1 MSPVSPVS
9 PVSAVHVVVPDGIDD
24 PARPSGGNA
33 YDRRVCDGLAAI
45 GWSVHERA
53 VPGCWPWPD
62 AASCAALT
70 GVIAEIPDGAVVLL
84 DGLIAS
90 TVPEVLV
97 PQARRLRLVVLV
109 HMPLGD
115 EPLGDGPLGDG
126 PLGDGPLG
134 DGPLGDGPQPDGPSR
149 HEFTDARTRE
159 RAVLSAAA
167 AVVTTS
173 MWTRRRLLDR
183 YALPPDKVHVAQ
195 PGVDSA
201 DLAPGTA
208 AGGELLCV
216 AAVTPHK
223 GHDVLFAALAAVTD
237 LPWRCVCVGAL
248 NRDPDFVDRLV
259 RQARR
264 AGIDERV
271 CLTGP
276 RTGAALDD
284 AYAAADVLVL
294 ASRAETYGMV
304 VTEALAR
311 GLPVVATAVGGLP
324 EALGCGADGRRPGL
338 LVPPGDPAAFA
349 VALRG
354 WLGATDLRQRLRR
367 AAGQRRVMLCGWS
380 ATSVRISR
388 VLAEVAA

>member
-1 MSPVSPVS
+1 VSPVS

-24 PARPSGGNA
+24 LARPSGGNA

-45 GWSVHERA
+45 GWSVRERA
-53 VPGCWPWPD
+53 VPGSWPCPD
-62 AASCAALT
+62 ASACATLT
-70 GVIAEIPDGAVVLL
+70 GVIAGIPDGAVVLL

-97 PQARRLRLVVLV
+97 PQACRLRLVVLV
-109 HMPLGD
+109 HM
-115 EPLGDGPLGDG
+115 PLGDG

-159 RAVLSAAA
+159 LAVLSAAA

-195 PGVDSA
+195 PGVDPA

-367 AAGQRRVMLCGWS
+367 AAGQRRVTLCDWS